1 MRVSIIYIEGK
12 QLYRDIKLKNIYKWI
27 FPQNKL
33 SEEQFS
39 AVRKETGSEITARL
53 LVNRGVTSAEEV
65 REFLDIENVK
75 ISSPFVFPD
84 MGKAVNRINKA
95 IKSKEHIVIFGDFD
109 ADGVTSTTLLFK
121 TLKLLEANVS
131 FYLPDRIAEGH
142 GLNNANVVKLI
153 SSRQA
158 KLIIT
163 VDCGISNISEIKLA
177 ASFGTDVIITDHH
190 EPQEILPAA
199 HAIINPKALLPEQ
212 KPKYLECLA
221 GVGVAYKLACALLDA
236 NNKMHLHDDIFYY
249 AALGTVGDVVPL
261 LGENRAIVH
270 KGMELISLKKPAAI
284 GKILEIGGYKSSKK
298 ITAGTV
304 AFGIVPKINAVG
316 RLGDASPMVE
326 FLMSEDEEKLSAYIE
341 ELNQSNIKRQEM
353 CEETFLQAEQK
364 IREEINLDEAKGIV
378 LADPN
383 WHPGIIGIVASKLV
397 EKYYRPVFLVSINE
411 EKNEARGSARSVD
424 CLNLFDTLSEH
435 ADIFIQ
441 FGGHALAAGFSF
453 DLNKIS
459 FQKFREKLDLTI
471 NKNINSE
478 KLSPEIKID
487 MEISPEDLTANFVKE
502 LERLEPFGEANPN
515 PVFCMTGLTLIQKK
529 TMGAKKNHLKLFLS
543 DDEGKTM
550 EAVWWRKESLNIG
563 EKEKLNIAFTPAV
576 NNFMDKTVIQLIVK
590 DIKPFVENE
599 EFYKEKIIEE
609 EGVEEEFF
617 EQELGEIEEIKT
629 ECEKTLEEEIVES
642 PQTIKGMPEFEWK
655 DFRGATGFKKEFADY
670 LSSKKQSLVFFAET
684 LRAKEVLTRIGG
696 FDDNLISRFDAKNAD
711 TIVFLDAPPDEK
723 TFSEILNKTE
733 AKEICIFFLKTE
745 INSVETVK
753 KLSSMLKYAHN
764 NKNGEVNIEHVASLL
779 GISSEGLL
787 ACVELLDNAEVIE
800 VFEINEED
808 LKFSFARSKEL
819 NFIIE
824 LPEFQDFEAALSETE
839 AYKENL
845 RSADIAVLIK
855 QFTGNFANIV

>member
-1 MRVSIIYIEGK
+1 
-12 QLYRDIKLKNIYKWI
+12 LKNIYKWI
-27 FPQNKL
+27 FPQKNI
-33 SEEQFS
+33 SEENFS
-39 AVRKETGSEITARL
+39 AIQKETGSEIITRL
-53 LVNRGVTSAEEV
+53 LINRGVQTPEEA
-65 REFLDIENVK
+65 RAFLDIESVK

-95 IKSKEHIVIFGDFD
+95 IKAKEHIVVFGDFD

-121 TLKLLEANVS
+121 TLKLLDANVS
-131 FYLPDRIAEGH
+131 FYLPDRIEEGH
-142 GLNNANVVKLI
+142 GLNNANVIKLI

-163 VDCGISNISEIKLA
+163 VDCGISNVSEIKLA

-199 HAIINPKALLPEQ
+199 HAIINPKAISQEQ
-212 KPKYLECLA
+212 RPRYLECLA
-221 GVGVAYKLACALLDA
+221 GVGVAYKLGCALLEA
-236 NNKMHLHDDIFYY
+236 NNKTHLHDDIFYY

-270 KGMELISLKKPAAI
+270 KGMELISVKRPAAI
-284 GKILEIGGYKSSKK
+284 GKILELGGYKSSKK

-326 FLMSEDEEKLSAYIE
+326 FLMSEDEEKLSAYID
-341 ELNQSNIKRQEM
+341 ELNKNNIKRQEM

-364 IREEINLDEAKGIV
+364 IKNEINLEESKGIV

-424 CLNLFDTLSEH
+424 CLNLFETLSEH

-453 DLNKIS
+453 DLDKIS
-459 FQKFREKLDLTI
+459 FQKFREKLDFTV

-478 KLSPEIKID
+478 KLSPEIKVD
-487 MEISPEDLTANFVKE
+487 LEILPEDLTENFIKE
-502 LERLEPFGEANPN
+502 LERLEPFGEANSN
-515 PVFCMTGLTLIQKK
+515 PVFCMKGLTLVQKK

-543 DDEGKTM
+543 SDEGKIM
-550 EAVWWRKESLNIG
+550 EAVWWKKESLNIG
-563 EKEKLNIAFTPAV
+563 ENEKVNIAFTPAI

-590 DIKPFVENE
+590 DIKPFVENQ
-599 EFYKEKIIEE
+599 EFYPEQNLEE
-609 EGVEEEFF
+609 DEEDASEEEFF

-629 ECEKTLEEEIVES
+629 ECEKTLEEEVSINPLMTE
-642 PQTIKGMPEFEWK
+642 GMPQVEWI
-655 DFRGATGFKKEFADY
+655 DYRNATGFKKEFLDY
-670 LSSKKQSLVFFAET
+670 LISQKESLAIYAET
-684 LRAKEVLTRIGG
+684 SRSRDILSKMEGLETNLATRI
-696 FDDNLISRFDAKNAD
+696 DVKKSDIL
-711 TIVFLDAPPDEK
+711 VFLDAPPDEK
-723 TFSEILNKTE
+723 TFAEILSKTSP
-733 AKEICIFFLKTE
+733 KEVNLFFLMSE
-745 INSVETVK
+745 INSVETAK
-753 KLSSMLKYAHN
+753 KLSSMLKFAHN
-764 NKNGEVNIEHVASLL
+764 NKNGEINIEHVASLL
-779 GISSEGLL
+779 GISTEALL
-787 ACVELLDNAEVIE
+787 ACVELLDNADVIE

-808 LKFSFARSKEL
+808 LKFAFKGSKEL
-819 NFIIE
+819 NSLIE
-824 LPEFQDFEAALSETE
+824 MPEFQDFEGALKEIE
-839 AYKENL
+839 KYKESVRL
-845 RSADIAVLIK
+845 AGMADL
-855 QFTGNFANIV
+855 TGYYAEKFAGIS